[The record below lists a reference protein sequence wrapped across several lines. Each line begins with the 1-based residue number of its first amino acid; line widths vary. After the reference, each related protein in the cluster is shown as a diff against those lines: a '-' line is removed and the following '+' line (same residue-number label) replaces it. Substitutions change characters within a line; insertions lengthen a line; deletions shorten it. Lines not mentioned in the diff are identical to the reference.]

1 MPHCTLTGFFND
13 ALSSIDF
20 YLQALE
26 EVYLEAKK
34 NLSLNLTVKKLTFGE
49 KWHGIELESDSLK
62 QLMIDFAQLENSPT
76 RQEELRLK
84 DWYHLSLAYGFNP
97 KDAER
102 LEKIARETI
111 DLQNNV
117 NWELRFYQ
125 KNADW
130 SWNCLQSWNLD

>member
-97 KDAER
+97 KDAEQ

-111 DLQNNV
+111 NLQNNV

-130 SWNCLQSWNLD
+130 TWKCLQSWSLD